1 MKINV
6 NAAMQYVYERF
17 ALSGEASRMC
27 ANVFHYVAT
36 HPLPDPAGLILD
48 VLDGFGFDANDYTNM
63 VKAGI
68 IIPKGG
74 DQACTEAS
82 TPET

>member
-6 NAAMQYVYERF
+6 NAAIQYIYEHF

-27 ANVFHYVAT
+27 ANLFHYAAT

-48 VLDGFGFDANDYTNM
+48 VLDGFGFNAGDYAGM
-63 VKAGI
+63 VEAGI

-74 DQACTEAS
+74 GQACTKAS